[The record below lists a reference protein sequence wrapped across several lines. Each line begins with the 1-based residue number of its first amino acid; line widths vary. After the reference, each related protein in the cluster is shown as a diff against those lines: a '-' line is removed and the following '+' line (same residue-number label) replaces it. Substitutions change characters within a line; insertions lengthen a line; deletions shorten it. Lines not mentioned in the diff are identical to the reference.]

1 MEIINKIKRRLP
13 ATKQK
18 VEYVEAKIDNATQE
32 IEKLSK
38 LMCGMN
44 EQLNGMSKQLQSINE
59 YMHSLEKKQTDTL
72 NPISDNVKRIRDEVH
87 NSFVAVKDVR
97 NEVHNSFQ
105 TVQGIREE
113 LHNSFTVVQ
122 EVRKEVHD
130 NNKYL
135 KNQAGKQLQLDETIQ
150 IVKNVVEHG
159 NQGISK
165 RAHTPQL
172 IVSLTSY
179 PKRIATTAVALER
192 VFAQTLK
199 PDRIILWLSEENFPA
214 KEAELPLQLLDLKQR
229 GLEIE
234 WCQGDIRSYKK
245 LIPAL
250 EKYPEDIIITLDD
263 DLFYELD
270 LVEKLYNSYKKHP
283 TAISAMRT
291 HKINFEENGEV
302 SLYSQWTKDCSE
314 YIGEPRRELFATTG
328 AGTLFPPKVLDSR
341 VTEENAFFTLA
352 PTADDMWVKCMA
364 ELAET
369 PVVLVRE
376 NKPLRYID
384 GTQEETLWGTNM
396 SQNDIQL
403 KNIME
408 KYQITMG
415 ANQ

>member
-18 VEYVEAKIDNATQE
+18 VECVEAKIDNATQE

-38 LMCGMN
+38 TLCGIN
-44 EQLNGMSKQLQSINE
+44 EQLESISE
-59 YMHSLEKKQTDTL
+59 RMHFLEKKQTDTL
-72 NPISDNVKRIRDEVH
+72 LPVSDNVKKIRDEVH
-87 NSFVAVKDVR
+87 NSFVAVKGVR
-97 NEVHNSFQ
+97 DEVHNSFTTVQGIRDEVHNSFQ
-105 TVQGIREE
+105 SVQDI
-113 LHNSFTVVQ
+113 
-122 EVRKEVHD
+122 RKEVHD

-135 KNQAGKQLQLDETIQ
+135 KSQAGKQQQLDETIHM
-150 IVKNVVEHG
+150 VKNVVENG
-159 NQGISK
+159 NQGVCK
-165 RAHTPQL
+165 RNHTPQL

-179 PKRIATTAVALER
+179 PKRIASTAVALER
-192 VFAQTLK
+192 IFAQTLK
-199 PDRIILWLSEENFPA
+199 PDRIILWLSEENFPS
-214 KEAELPLQLLDLKQR
+214 KEAELPLPLLDLKQR
-229 GLEIE
+229 GLEIA
-234 WCQGDIRSYKK
+234 WCQGDIKSYKK

-270 LVEKLYNSYKKHP
+270 LVEKLYASYQKHP
-283 TAISAMRT
+283 NAISAMRT
-291 HKINFEENGEV
+291 HKINFEENGQV
-302 SLYSQWTKDCSE
+302 SLYAQWSKDCSE

-328 AGTLFPPKVLDSR
+328 AGTLFPPKVLDSCI
-341 VTEENAFFTLA
+341 TNAEDFLTLA

-364 ELAET
+364 ELAGT

-415 ANQ
+415 ENH